1 LTLALIELDLTAR
14 PGPAPTSIPPA
25 RRYRTA
31 GVILAVALVLVL
43 GGAAAPDALS
53 WHFLGTIASPPIPES
68 PFQLDGDRVYTAGGF
83 GNHRTVSAWRLAKPP
98 VKLWSLAVPARE
110 LGPDQVAYGDVRA
123 RTLGDVVLITDGPDT
138 TAVDARTGA
147 TEWHTGIG
155 VHPLPGGRIG
165 LVQDP
170 KFRPYTEYNQAGG
183 APGELYFSATGVPH
197 DEPPIET
204 ELRGVDLRTGATAWT
219 VSAPGS
225 VVVFDDPS
233 GVVVLESG
241 RLTLRSASTGA
252 VLRTTGLPVLDGQTP
267 QSGHLVGGLV
277 LVSYGEEHGDA
288 RSLVAF
294 SVATFRQLWRVPQA
308 KVLTDPGVCV
318 DLACADDQS
327 GVSVL
332 DPATGRTLWHA
343 GGSDL
348 ARFGGDVLVADTGT
362 NDTVRVSDP
371 ANGDQKLSL
380 TGWHSD
386 ISMADDSPLLV
397 RRTDDSR
404 ASVFALVQDDPVAL
418 RPLGVT
424 HGAVSDCA
432 SGPSFVV
439 CRGTGVRQVF
449 SYRG

>member
-31 GVILAVALVLVL
+31 GLVLAAALVFVL
-43 GGAAAPDALS
+43 GGAAAPDALR
-53 WHFLGTIASPPIPES
+53 WQFLGTIASSPIPES
-68 PFQLDGDRVYTAGGF
+68 PFQLDGDRVYTAGGL
-83 GNHRTVSAWRLAKPP
+83 GNNRTVSAWSLAIPP
-98 VKLWSLAVPARE
+98 VKLWSLRVPARE

-123 RTLGDVVLITDGPDT
+123 RTVGDVVLITDGPDT

-155 VHPLPGGRIG
+155 VHPLPGDRIG

-204 ELRGVDLRTGATAWT
+204 ELRGIDLRTGATAWT
-219 VSAPGS
+219 ASAPGS
-225 VVVFDDPS
+225 VAVFDDPS

-252 VLRTTGLPVLDGQTP
+252 ALRTTSLPSLKGQTP
-267 QSGHLVGGLV
+267 QSGRLVGGLV
-277 LVSYGEEHGDA
+277 LVSYGADHGDA

-294 SVATFRQLWRVPQA
+294 SVRTFRQLWQVPQA
-308 KVLTDPGVCV
+308 KVLIDPGVCV
-318 DLACADDQS
+318 DLACADDES

-332 DPATGRTLWHA
+332 DPATGHTLWHA
-343 GGSDL
+343 PGYDL
-348 ARFGGDVLVADTGT
+348 VRLGGDVLEQDTGT
-362 NDTVRVSDP
+362 NDAVRVADP
-371 ANGDQKLSL
+371 GNGDEKLRL
-380 TGWHSD
+380 NGWHSD
-386 ISMADDSPLLV
+386 ITMADDSPLLL

-404 ASVFALVQDDPVAL
+404 ASVFALVEDDPVAL
-418 RPLGVT
+418 RPLGAT
-424 HGAVSDCA
+424 RGAVSDCA
-432 SGPSFVV
+432 TDASFVV
-439 CRGTGVRQVF
+439 CRGTGALQVF